1 VPALKERRD
10 DIPLLVHHFM
20 QRMAG
25 SSGLAPRGISED
37 AMVAL
42 QTYDWPG
49 NVRQLRNAVERLL
62 IMAPGDASE
71 PIRGDM
77 LPPDIGAI
85 APSTPHSQNGLEI
98 MSMPLREA
106 REAFE
111 RQYLEA
117 QITRF
122 GGNISRT
129 AAFVGMERS
138 ALHRKL
144 KSLGLAASDRLQ

>member
-1 VPALKERRD
+1 
-10 DIPLLVHHFM
+10 
-20 QRMAG
+20 
-25 SSGLAPRGISED
+25 
-37 AMVAL
+37 
-42 QTYDWPG
+42 
-49 NVRQLRNAVERLL
+49 
-62 IMAPGDASE
+62 
-71 PIRGDM
+71 M

-85 APSTPHSQNGLEI
+85 APMTPQSQNGLEI

-129 AAFVGMERS
+129 AAFVGMERWHKGHH
-138 ALHRKL
+138 LRRRP
-144 KSLGLAASDRLQ
+144 GRLQHRALPCQRG